1 MWRGGGCDGSS
12 VQAVREDLALS
23 QEDGS
28 PTAADQVGKKSD
40 SYNWNITCEI
50 PDRIKS
56 AVGYQANHSYLNSGE
71 YVATVQVAIARQP
84 HS

>member
-1 MWRGGGCDGSS
+1 MLLDLCGHRSYVEGGSCDCSS

-40 SYNWNITCEI
+40 SYN
-50 PDRIKS
+50 
-56 AVGYQANHSYLNSGE
+56 
-71 YVATVQVAIARQP
+71 
-84 HS
+84 